1 MSETDGEQPTPRVG
15 DRRPGGRAARVRA
28 AVLAATEELLTEVGY
43 DELTVDEV
51 ARRAGVHKTT
61 VYRRWPTKPEL
72 ISDAVREQSAT
83 AVPIPD
89 TGSLVEDLRQL
100 ARHVARNVGTA
111 GAALRTRTIV
121 AAAAS
126 SDELAIGINAFWS
139 HRLASCAPIVER
151 AIERG
156 DIPSDTDPDLV
167 IETLVGPIWLRLLV
181 TGESIDDE
189 LADRIAEL
197 VEAGARARSSSAAP
211 A

>member
-1 MSETDGEQPTPRVG
+1 MIDSDDRASAPRVG
-15 DRRPGGRAARVRA
+15 EQRPGGRAARVRA
-28 AVLAATEELLTEVGY
+28 AVLGAAEELLTEVGY

-72 ISDAVREQSAT
+72 IADAVREHSAE

-89 TGSLVEDLRQL
+89 TGTLLEDLRLL
-100 ARHVARNVGTA
+100 ARAVAHNVGTE
-111 GAALRTRTIV
+111 GGGRRTRTIV

-126 SDELAIGINAFWS
+126 SPELATGVHAFWT
-139 HRLASCAPIVER
+139 HRLDMCQPIVER

-156 DIPSDTDPDLV
+156 EVPAGTDPGLI

-181 TGESIDDE
+181 TGEPIDDR
-189 LADRIAEL
+189 LADQIAEL
-197 VEAGARARSSSAAP
+197 VDAAVRVP
-211 A
+211 SPTLPS